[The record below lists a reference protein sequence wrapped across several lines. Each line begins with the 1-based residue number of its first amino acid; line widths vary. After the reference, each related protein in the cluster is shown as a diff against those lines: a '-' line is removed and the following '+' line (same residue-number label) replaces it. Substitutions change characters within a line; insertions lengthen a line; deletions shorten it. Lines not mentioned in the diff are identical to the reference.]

1 MEITPPKRASWSGQV
16 AFILAAAA
24 SAIGL
29 GNLWRFPYLAAQYGG
44 GTFILVYLILVVTL
58 GFTLMVTE
66 IAIGRRT
73 QQSQLTA
80 YSKLHRGFGP
90 LGLLATIIPVV
101 IVPYYCVIGGWVLK
115 YFWTYARL
123 AIQGGE
129 DPFAN
134 AEGFFGSFVG
144 APFQPFGYGLLFIL
158 VCALVIALGVKHGI
172 EKSNLVLMPL
182 LFVMAIGI
190 SIYVVCQ
197 PGAGAGVKY
206 YLVPNLDALSAADG
220 SFSFAQ
226 LGKTILGAMG
236 QMFYSL
242 SLAMGIM
249 ITYGSYM
256 RKGDSIERSVRRIE
270 LFDTLIAIVAGLMII
285 PAVYMFAVNNPK
297 PVTPKELEEAGG
309 SAQIVRSFAE
319 ENVRARKLSTEEIET
334 LAKKYEVDQT
344 EDAVRARLLEDW
356 MNQPVRIDQLE
367 AAAKDAAAPEA
378 AEAAPAAP
386 EAAQAVAA
394 APAAAPEAAEAA
406 PAAPEATEAAPAA
419 PEAAPETAETAV
431 EAAPETAEV
440 AAEAAP
446 EAAAATP
453 ETEPSPDLAAV
464 NLAKGGDLSIKKS
477 MNNGVGLMFMTLPS
491 VFSGFGRMGPILG
504 AVFFLL
510 VAFAALTSAISLYEA
525 CVASVCDLLG
535 MKRRNATFFMFFVIA
550 FLSVFSALGFGVWDG
565 LTPFGMDFL
574 TFFDFVTNA
583 VLMPIVAIITCV
595 FVGWIVK
602 PKTIEDEVLQGER
615 KFAARGLYNVMVK
628 YVAPILIGA
637 VLISEIFRNLG
648 LFGWSI

>member
-1 MEITPPKRASWSGQV
+1 MNTPPSSPVVPVPKRASWSGQL

-44 GTFILVYLILVVTL
+44 GTFIVVYLALVVTL

-66 IAIGRRT
+66 IAIGRMT

-115 YFWTYARL
+115 YFWTYAKMV
-123 AIQGGE
+123 ANPSAN
-129 DPFAN
+129 PFAD
-134 AEGFFGSFVG
+134 AGGFFGGFIS
-144 APFQPFGYGLLFIL
+144 APFAPFGYGLVFIL

-190 SIYVVCQ
+190 SIYVMCL
-197 PGAGAGVKY
+197 PGSGEGIKY
-206 YLVPNLDALSAADG
+206 YLVPNMDALRGANG
-220 SFSFAQ
+220 SFSVAQ
-226 LGKTILGAMG
+226 LARTVLGAMG

-256 RKGDSIERSVRRIE
+256 RKGDSIEKSVRRIE
-270 LFDTLIAIVAGLMII
+270 IFDTLIAIVAGMMII
-285 PAVYMFAVNNPK
+285 PVVYMFAMK
-297 PVTPKELEEAGG
+297 TGTPVHDAMNAG
-309 SAQIVRSFAE
+309 
-319 ENVRARKLSTEEIET
+319 
-334 LAKKYEVDQT
+334 
-344 EDAVRARLLEDW
+344 
-356 MNQPVRIDQLE
+356 P
-367 AAAKDAAAPEA
+367 
-378 AEAAPAAP
+378 
-386 EAAQAVAA
+386 
-394 APAAAPEAAEAA
+394 
-406 PAAPEATEAAPAA
+406 
-419 PEAAPETAETAV
+419 
-431 EAAPETAEV
+431 
-440 AAEAAP
+440 
-446 EAAAATP
+446 
-453 ETEPSPDLAAV
+453 
-464 NLAKGGDLSIKKS
+464 
-477 MNNGVGLMFMTLPS
+477 GLMFITLPK
-491 VFSGFGRMGPILG
+491 VFADFGRTGALVG

-550 FLSVFSALGFGVWDG
+550 FLSIFSALGFGVWG
-565 LTPFGMDFL
+565 KMTPFGMDFL
-574 TFFDFVTNA
+574 TFFDFVTNS
-583 VLMPIVAIITCV
+583 VLMPIVAIVTCV
-595 FVGWIVK
+595 FVGWVIK
-602 PKTIEDEVLQGER
+602 PKAIEDEILKGEP

-628 YVAPILIGA
+628 YVAPVLIAA
-637 VLISEIFRNLG
+637 VLVSEICRGLG
-648 LFGWSI
+648 LFGWKI

>member
-1 MEITPPKRASWSGQV
+1 MNTPPESPVVPVRKRASWSGQL
-16 AFILAAAA
+16 AFVLAAAA

-44 GTFILVYLILVVTL
+44 GTFIVVYLALVVTL

-66 IAIGRRT
+66 IAIGRLT

-90 LGLLATIIPVV
+90 LGLLATVIPVV

-115 YFWTYARL
+115 YFWTYLRMVFNP
-123 AIQGGE
+123 GE
-129 DPFAN
+129 NPFAD
-134 AEGFFGSFVG
+134 ASGFFGSFVG
-144 APFQPFGYGLLFIL
+144 ASFAPFGYGLVFIL
-158 VCALVIALGVKHGI
+158 ACALVIALGVKNGI

-190 SIYVVCQ
+190 AVYVVCL
-197 PGAGAGVKY
+197 PGSGAGIRY

-226 LGKTILGAMG
+226 LCKTILGAMG

-270 LFDTLIAIVAGLMII
+270 IFDTLIAIVAGLMII
-285 PAVYMFAVNNPK
+285 PAVYMFAAKNPK
-297 PVTPKELEEAGG
+297 DVTPAELEKAGG
-309 SAQIVRSFAE
+309 NAELVQSFAE
-319 ENVRARKLSTEEIET
+319 ENIRALEFSEADLAKLG
-334 LAKKYEVDQT
+334 KKYEV
-344 EDAVRARLLEDW
+344 EAEEAAVRAKLLEDW
-356 MNQPVRIDQLE
+356 KSQPVRIAQL
-367 AAAKDAAAPEA
+367 DEA
-378 AEAAPAAP
+378 AERAAATAGAAPAGAESP
-386 EAAQAVAA
+386 EA
-394 APAAAPEAAEAA
+394 
-406 PAAPEATEAAPAA
+406 
-419 PEAAPETAETAV
+419 
-431 EAAPETAEV
+431 
-440 AAEAAP
+440 
-446 EAAAATP
+446 
-453 ETEPSPDLAAV
+453 V
-464 NLAKGGDLSIKKS
+464 NREKGRELSIKKS
-477 MNNGVGLMFMTLPS
+477 MNGGVGLMFMTLPT
-491 VFSGFGRMGPILG
+491 VFADFGRVGALVG

-550 FLSVFSALGFGVWDG
+550 FLSVFSALGFGVWG
-565 LTPFGMDFL
+565 SLTPFGMDFL
-574 TFFDFVTNA
+574 TFFDFITNA
-583 VLMPIVAIITCV
+583 VLMPIVAIVTCI
-595 FVGWIVK
+595 FVGWVIK
-602 PKTIEDEVLQGER
+602 PKVIEDEILKGEPR
-615 KFAARGLYNVMVK
+615 FVARGLYNVMVK
-628 YVAPILIGA
+628 YVAPVLIGA
-637 VLISEIFRNLG
+637 VLVSEICRNLG

>member
-1 MEITPPKRASWSGQV
+1 MDTPKRASWSGQM
-16 AFILAAAA
+16 AFVLAAAA

-44 GTFILVYLILVVTL
+44 GTFILVYLVLVVTL
-58 GFTLMVTE
+58 GFTLMTTE
-66 IAIGRRT
+66 IAIGRMT

-115 YFWTYARL
+115 YFWTYAKMV
-123 AIQGGE
+123 ANPSAN
-129 DPFAN
+129 PFAD
-134 AEGFFGSFVG
+134 ASGFFGGFIS
-144 APFQPFGYGLLFIL
+144 APFAPFGYGLVFIL

-206 YLVPNLDALSAADG
+206 YLVPNLDALSAPDG

-256 RKGDSIERSVRRIE
+256 RKGDSIEKSVRRIE
-270 LFDTLIAIVAGLMII
+270 IFDTLNAVVAGMMII
-285 PAVYMFAVNNPK
+285 PVVYMFAVK
-297 PVTPKELEEAGG
+297 TGTPVHEA
-309 SAQIVRSFAE
+309 
-319 ENVRARKLSTEEIET
+319 
-334 LAKKYEVDQT
+334 
-344 EDAVRARLLEDW
+344 
-356 MNQPVRIDQLE
+356 MNAGP
-367 AAAKDAAAPEA
+367 
-378 AEAAPAAP
+378 
-386 EAAQAVAA
+386 
-394 APAAAPEAAEAA
+394 
-406 PAAPEATEAAPAA
+406 
-419 PEAAPETAETAV
+419 
-431 EAAPETAEV
+431 
-440 AAEAAP
+440 
-446 EAAAATP
+446 
-453 ETEPSPDLAAV
+453 
-464 NLAKGGDLSIKKS
+464 
-477 MNNGVGLMFMTLPS
+477 GLMFVTLPK
-491 VFSGFGRMGPILG
+491 VFADFGRTG
-504 AVFFLL
+504 AFVGATFFLL

-550 FLSVFSALGFGVWDG
+550 FLAVFSAIGYGPWGGVTISAGFKNMGFEGAWTEGKLFV
-565 LTPFGMDFL
+565 MQFL
-574 TFFDFVTNA
+574 DFFDFITNSI
-583 VLMPIVAIITCV
+583 LMPVVAGVTCV
-595 FVGWIVK
+595 FIGWIVK
-602 PKTIEDEVLQGER
+602 TKVVEDEVLNGEA
-615 KFAARGLYNVMVK
+615 KFAAAGFYRVMVK
-628 YVAPILIGA
+628 YVAPVLIGA
-637 VLISEIFRNLG
+637 VLVSEICRNLG
-648 LFGWSI
+648 IGNWKI